1 MVLKDRQMVTSN
13 GQGSRRGNVFTGMGK
28 GVEGEMFLLGW
39 ERMHS
44 ASKYMVFSTIAMVFS
59 TIAQVFS
66 FYSLFDGLERKIIC

>member
-1 MVLKDRQMVTSN
+1 MV
-13 GQGSRRGNVFTGMGK
+13 K